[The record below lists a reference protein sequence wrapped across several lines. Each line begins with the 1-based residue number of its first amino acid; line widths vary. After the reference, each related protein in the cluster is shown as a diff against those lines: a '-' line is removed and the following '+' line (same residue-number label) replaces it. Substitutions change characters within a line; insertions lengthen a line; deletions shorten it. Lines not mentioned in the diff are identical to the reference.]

1 MFKVIESSRYTLVSV
16 CEIIGLG
23 CIVRTQTLKPDT
35 NSMYGELNII
45 SEALV
50 FVPNVRLEDNQLV
63 PIPITPDG
71 PVPV

>member
-1 MFKVIESSRYTLVSV
+1 MFKVIESNRYTLVSV

-23 CIVRTQTLKPDT
+23 CIVRTQTLKPDM
-35 NSMYGELNII
+35 NNVYGELNIT

-50 FVPNVRLEDNQLV
+50 FVPNVKLEGNQLV